1 MLAIVPL
8 GALALYLLLG
18 YILARALFATSGL
31 GFSICLACVV
41 VAPFVADE
49 VYGYQKVSEQS
60 WICDT
65 IDAEPVYLKNTDSTV
80 VVIPRKISEN
90 TLPSR
95 LKNARWLS
103 PDTSVNEMLGK
114 KFLALFAQPFGAGGL
129 FMPALSKQNVGEICL
144 PDEDQNSCGHRLL
157 AKHSMVNIVATR
169 PGHGMTRYWV
179 WGNALGDENEVHHWT
194 RVSIL
199 KGSFS
204 SGGWP
209 FWWPWTGRNVLKTC
223 TSNNMDFETWL
234 IAPET

>member
-1 MLAIVPL
+1 MLAIVPI

-49 VYGYQKVSEQS
+49 VYRYQKVSEQS

-65 IDAEPVYLKNTDSTV
+65 IDAEPVHLKNTDSTV

-157 AKHSMVNIVATR
+157 AKHSMDEGFDTKRIIQQRWMAVLVA
-169 PGHGMTRYWV
+169 
-179 WGNALGDENEVHHWT
+179 
-194 RVSIL
+194 
-199 KGSFS
+199 
-204 SGGWP
+204 
-209 FWWPWTGRNVLKTC
+209 
-223 TSNNMDFETWL
+223 MDR
-234 IAPET
+234 